1 MTSPPTSLPQGRGF
15 ERGLRA
21 RIEFWGRQRR
31 APRQPCEKRRKGGEA
46 TLRVDIKDVVPRLW
60 PVFVVY
66 LVAFIGIVA
75 ASLVA
80 AFLVSDLYPDVSPRA
95 VLEGLPG
102 LIAGGVAASS
112 VLALTAVAVTRPFRP
127 AVLRLLPGRERG
139 RDLAVMVIGTLAL
152 GQALDSAAVLA
163 GIANQGAMAMIRSA
177 LYGATGPDL
186 FNAVLVIGVMAGVAE
201 ELFFR
206 GYMQTQLR
214 ARWPAW
220 AAALTA
226 AACFGLLH
234 LEWRHAILA
243 FVLGLYF
250 GAITEMT
257 GSALPAIVC
266 HIVNNVLFTLLTASF
281 GLVAG
286 RSTNVLLLLAG
297 VIVFTACV
305 AFLRWSL
312 ATAPPAAIV
321 ADE

>member
-1 MTSPPTSLPQGRGF
+1 M
-15 ERGLRA
+15 
-21 RIEFWGRQRR
+21 
-31 APRQPCEKRRKGGEA
+31 
-46 TLRVDIKDVVPRLW
+46 PRLW

-66 LVAFIGIVA
+66 VAAFIGIVA
-75 ASLVA
+75 ASLLA
-80 AFLVSDLYPDVSPRA
+80 AFLVSDLYPDVAPRA

-102 LIAGGVAASS
+102 LIAGGVAASV
-112 VLALTAVAVTRPFRP
+112 VLALTAVSVTRPFRP
-127 AVLRLLPGRERG
+127 AVLRLVPGRERG
-139 RDLAVMVIGTLAL
+139 RDLAVMVIATLAI
-152 GQALDSAAVLA
+152 GQALDSASVLT
-163 GIANQGAMAMIRSA
+163 GIAGQGAMAMIRSA

-220 AAALTA
+220 AATVTT

-257 GSALPAIVC
+257 GSALPAMVC

-281 GLVAG
+281 PLVTAVPINVVLLVAG
-286 RSTNVLLLLAG
+286 LA
-297 VIVFTACV
+297 VFAASVTW
-305 AFLRWSL
+305 LRWSL
-312 ATAPPAAIV
+312 ASAPLLPAPL
-321 ADE
+321 DSEE